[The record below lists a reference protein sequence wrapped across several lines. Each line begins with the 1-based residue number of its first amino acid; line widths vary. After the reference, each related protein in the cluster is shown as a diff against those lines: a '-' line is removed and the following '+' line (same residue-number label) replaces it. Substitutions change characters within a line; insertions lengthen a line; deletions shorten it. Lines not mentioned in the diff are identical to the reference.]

1 MFSMMFVQASE
12 RRNSAGRPSLLTV
25 RISSNPSRILFETP
39 GAPSTG
45 GGASRKALSGE
56 GEHRATERGAYTSGK
71 RTSGPLRLRRGQ
83 RSQGRIAGS
92 HPTLITIGSSPDQH
106 EGSRMRRREFIAGL
120 GAAITG
126 SIQTNAQELALLP
139 LVGHL
144 DDGPVEG
151 FVFRQVLFREG
162 LAVVDYYEGCNVA
175 IESHRG
181 RLAYWASD
189 LVERGVAVLVAS
201 GSVAAIL
208 AAKAATKTIPIVFGF
223 GADPIETGLVSSLD
237 HPGGNITGIT
247 SMTMGMGSKRLA
259 LLPRAARVAV
269 LVDPSEDATVVN
281 SMIADVRGAAI
292 SMGRDIEVFYAGNIG
307 DIDTAFANLVEK
319 RSEVLLVSPSSFFSS
334 QRMEII
340 ALAAQHRVPALY
352 FDRDFAE
359 AGGLMS
365 YGPNIPT
372 FYRQLGNYAGRILSG
387 QKPGDLP
394 VSRATRS
401 EFLIN
406 LKTAKALG
414 LIIPQTLLAIADEV
428 IQ

>member
-1 MFSMMFVQASE
+1 MQ
-12 RRNSAGRPSLLTV
+12 
-25 RISSNPSRILFETP
+25 
-39 GAPSTG
+39 
-45 GGASRKALSGE
+45 
-56 GEHRATERGAYTSGK
+56 
-71 RTSGPLRLRRGQ
+71 
-83 RSQGRIAGS
+83 
-92 HPTLITIGSSPDQH
+92 
-106 EGSRMRRREFIAGL
+106 RREFIVGL

-126 SIQTNAQELALLP
+126 SIQTDAQELTPVP
-139 LVGHL
+139 LVGYL

-151 FVFRQVLFREG
+151 FIFRQVEFRKG
-162 LAVVDYYEGCNVA
+162 LAAADYFEGCNVA
-175 IESHRG
+175 IESHRAG
-181 RLAYWASD
+181 LPDWASD
-189 LVERGVAVLVAS
+189 LVDRGVAVLVTS
-201 GSVAAIL
+201 GSVPAIL
-208 AAKAATKTIPIVFGF
+208 AAKAVTTTIPIVFGF
-223 GADPIETGLVSSLD
+223 GADPVEAGLVSSLD